1 MSRNCLVVWLALGLL
16 GMAAMGCGATS
27 AADGET
33 TLPKQQI
40 AEKQATPADQYAAE
54 LARGDKLFEKRDEL
68 PELEQAIAAYQ
79 SAAKLNPKDPE
90 VWTRLARAVYLKAD
104 GFLSFEKDS
113 SDEAMKRFL
122 NMHERGIVYA
132 KRALLAYSP
141 EFQKKMQADEKMEE
155 AVKVLDKK
163 AAPALYWM
171 ASNYGKWGVA
181 KGFTTI
187 LKYKDLIKNV
197 METVLKLD
205 QDYFFTAANRYF
217 GAYYAKTPSFAGGDM
232 KKSKEHFETSLK
244 KSPQYFG
251 TKVLMAEYYAKK
263 EDDKAL
269 FEKLL
274 NEVLKG
280 DPNVDPKCAPENRIE
295 QRKAKAL
302 MAKIDDLF

>member
-1 MSRNCLVVWLALGLL
+1 MTKGFWGIMLIVAF
-16 GMAAMGCGATS
+16 AGCGATS
-27 AADGET
+27 AADKET
-33 TLPKQQI
+33 TLPTRDISAAK
-40 AEKQATPADQYAAE
+40 EKTPEELFADEVAKGDAHFANRHQDNE
-54 LARGDKLFEKRDEL
+54 LQ
-68 PELEQAIAAYQ
+68 QAIAAYQ
-79 SAAKLNPKDPE
+79 AAAKINPDDHKI
-90 VWTRLARAVYLKAD
+90 WAQLARCYYLWAD
-104 GFLSFEKDS
+104 GFLAFKKES
-113 SDEAMKRFL
+113 SDEAMDKF
-122 NMHERGIVYA
+122 MKTHEQGIVFA
-132 KRALLAYSP
+132 RRSLLANNK
-141 EFQKKMQADEKMEE
+141 EFQKKMQAEEKMEE

-269 FEKLL
+269 FQKLL
-274 NEVLKG
+274 DEVIKG

-302 MAKIDDLF
+302 LAKIDELF